1 MPKSAEKQGKKEA
14 VNKGEVQEK
23 KVKQETKNIKANDN
37 VEKNNVAKK
46 KQEGVN
52 NAKVAIKKTKDSKV
66 KTENKNYSKSE
77 KDKETSHTIKAK
89 VSKTKANKANDKNK
103 ISEKNKKE
111 SVKEAKA
118 TKDSKEIVKDK
129 VEKDKKGEN
138 DTEAQEKEHI
148 KLIKFEEIK
157 NIFKKKKTI
166 PKENLKTIRKPA
178 IYNAL
183 LGLAVI
189 VYFGFLILGFYNIDR
204 NVYQTDLKV
213 FALSILFVAIIVL
226 EKAYKEDS
234 GRIAIMGIELI
245 IVATISLGLIF
256 AHLMFSASYVLI
268 VSIIVAVFFVYYI
281 IKSMIMY
288 FRERKKY
295 FVNDMKEMI
304 NTEE

>member
-1 MPKSAEKQGKKEA
+1 MYINEYKWNWFQCCF
-14 VNKGEVQEK
+14 N
-23 KVKQETKNIKANDN
+23 
-37 VEKNNVAKK
+37 
-46 KQEGVN
+46 
-52 NAKVAIKKTKDSKV
+52 
-66 KTENKNYSKSE
+66 
-77 KDKETSHTIKAK
+77 
-89 VSKTKANKANDKNK
+89 
-103 ISEKNKKE
+103 
-111 SVKEAKA
+111 
-118 TKDSKEIVKDK
+118 
-129 VEKDKKGEN
+129 
-138 DTEAQEKEHI
+138 
-148 KLIKFEEIK
+148 
-157 NIFKKKKTI
+157 NIFKRKKTI

-234 GRIAIMGIELI
+234 GRIAIVGIELI
-245 IVATISLGLIF
+245 IIATISLGLIF

-268 VSIIVAVFFVYYI
+268 VSVIVAVFFVYYI

-288 FRERKKY
+288 LRGRKKY

>member
-77 KDKETSHTIKAK
+77 KNKETSHTIKAK
-89 VSKTKANKANDKNK
+89 VSKTIADKANDKNK

-234 GRIAIMGIELI
+234 GRIAIVGIELI
-245 IVATISLGLIF
+245 IIATISLGLIF
-256 AHLMFSASYVLI
+256 AHLMFSVSYVLI

>member
-23 KVKQETKNIKANDN
+23 KVKQETKHIKANDN

-77 KDKETSHTIKAK
+77 KNKETSHTIKAK
-89 VSKTKANKANDKNK
+89 VSKTKADKANDKNK

-256 AHLMFSASYVLI
+256 THLMFSASYAFI

>member
-1 MPKSAEKQGKKEA
+1 MPKSAEKQGKEEA

-52 NAKVAIKKTKDSKV
+52 NAKVAIKKNKDSKV

-77 KDKETSHTIKAK
+77 KDKETSHTIKDK

-103 ISEKNKKE
+103 KE
-111 SVKEAKA
+111 SVKEAKV

-129 VEKDKKGEN
+129 VDKDKKGEN

-234 GRIAIMGIELI
+234 GRIAIVGIELI
-245 IVATISLGLIF
+245 IIATISLGLIF

>member
-1 MPKSAEKQGKKEA
+1 MPKSAEKQGKEEA

-77 KDKETSHTIKAK
+77 KNKETSHTIKDK

-103 ISEKNKKE
+103 KE
-111 SVKEAKA
+111 SVKEAKV

-129 VEKDKKGEN
+129 VDKDKKGEN

-234 GRIAIMGIELI
+234 GRIAIVGIELI
-245 IVATISLGLIF
+245 IIATISLGLIF
-256 AHLMFSASYVLI
+256 AHLMFSVSYVLI

>member
-1 MPKSAEKQGKKEA
+1 MPKSAEKQGKEEA

-77 KDKETSHTIKAK
+77 KDKETSHTIKDK

-103 ISEKNKKE
+103 KE
-111 SVKEAKA
+111 SVKEAKV

-129 VEKDKKGEN
+129 VDKDKKGEN

-234 GRIAIMGIELI
+234 GRIAIVGIELI
-245 IVATISLGLIF
+245 IIATISLGLIF
-256 AHLMFSASYVLI
+256 AHLMFSVSYVLI

>member
-23 KVKQETKNIKANDN
+23 KVKQETKNEKANDN
-37 VEKNNVAKK
+37 VEKNNVVKK

-52 NAKVAIKKTKDSKV
+52 NAKVATKKTKDSKV

-77 KDKETSHTIKAK
+77 KNKETSHTIKAK
-89 VSKTKANKANDKNK
+89 VSKTKADKANDKNK

-234 GRIAIMGIELI
+234 GRIAIVGIELI
-245 IVATISLGLIF
+245 IIATISLGLIF

>member
-23 KVKQETKNIKANDN
+23 KVKQETKNEKANDN

-52 NAKVAIKKTKDSKV
+52 NAKVAIKKNKDSKA

-77 KDKETSHTIKAK
+77 KDKETSHTIKDK
-89 VSKTKANKANDKNK
+89 VSKTKANKAND
-103 ISEKNKKE
+103 KNKKE

-129 VEKDKKGEN
+129 VEKDKKGKN

-234 GRIAIMGIELI
+234 GRIAIVGIELI
-245 IVATISLGLIF
+245 IIATISLGLIF